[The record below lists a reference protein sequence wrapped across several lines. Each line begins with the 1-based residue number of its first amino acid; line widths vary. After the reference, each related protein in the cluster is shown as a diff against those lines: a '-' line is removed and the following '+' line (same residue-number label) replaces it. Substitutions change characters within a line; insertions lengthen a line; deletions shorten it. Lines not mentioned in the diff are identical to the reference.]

1 MKPKEFIK
9 QLRLV
14 LRIIAV
20 GIWANIAFNYASK
33 CQKEMAHPPTKEVHL
48 MQRQMRW
55 ILTKIGSAGHWRLQR
70 AALPD
75 GTGVQHYAGGTAR
88 EPVSNHHPPCTDPT
102 LVSFE
107 LGHGGAHRATA
118 TVVSTPAAHT
128 PHPNPGKYATKAPRR
143 RPWSGV
149 NADVSLSSR
158 LFSRP
163 QRCRSLWALKPQDDR
178 CDWGVEIAAA
188 A

>member
-128 PHPNPGKYATKAPRR
+128 PHPNPRQICDESAKTSTLVGGKRR
-143 RPWSGV
+143 CVPVESIV
-149 NADVSLSSR
+149 FQTPEVSL
-158 LFSRP
+158 
-163 QRCRSLWALKPQDDR
+163 ALGP
-178 CDWGVEIAAA
+178 
-188 A
+188 